1 MSTIE
6 KALDKLL
13 AQEPV
18 AEAKPVIAAGT
29 IVEEP
34 TVTLPD
40 SVVTNQAEVVPVQI
54 EPVQVAE
61 APVLSQPVEETA
73 SYC

>member
-18 AEAKPVIAAGT
+18 AEAKPVSAADA

-34 TVTLPD
+34 TATLPN
-40 SVVTNQAEVVPVQI
+40 SVVTNQTEVEPAQV
-54 EPVQVAE
+54 EPVQLVE
-61 APVLSQPVEETA
+61 APVVSKP
-73 SYC
+73 